1 MGVQSARVPCG
12 VIIRGLTLD
21 GFARRSVARG
31 ERLEDLMPSFRS
43 TIEPHDRVDF
53 HMHTRASD
61 GFWVPEQLIHHLS
74 ECRFRVAAIC
84 DHDTMESVP
93 EVMER
98 AASKGISIIPG
109 AEMTTYWDG
118 RQWHLLVYGIDPWI
132 SRGQGFGALLAR
144 QQDDLVATAERAI
157 TLLEQHGHALPSL
170 DEVVAGRDLRP
181 NLVLVTAVKDG
192 HATNLMTAHQLVM
205 SYGESLQ
212 VDKPLEEVVTL
223 AHEAGGICVLAH
235 PGRSDGA
242 GILDA
247 ERLDRMLQTI
257 PIDGLEGHYRSYS
270 EEDTAH
276 YRGLALDRSL
286 LVSCGS
292 DSHAPGIPVDP
303 RPYRSRWVVPFLRR
317 VGVDVGEFDGP
328 DWELGASEFLEVKSP
343 AP

>member
-1 MGVQSARVPCG
+1 
-12 VIIRGLTLD
+12 
-21 GFARRSVARG
+21 
-31 ERLEDLMPSFRS
+31 MPVFRS

-61 GFWVPEQLIHHLS
+61 GFWVTEQLVDHLS
-74 ECRFRVAAIC
+74 ERQFRVAAIC

-93 EVMER
+93 EAMER
-98 AASKGISIIPG
+98 AASKGITIIPG
-109 AEMTTYWDG
+109 AEMTTFWDG

-132 SRGQGFGALLAR
+132 PRGQGFGALLAR
-144 QQDDLVATAERAI
+144 QQDDLVAAAERAI

-170 DEVVAGRDLRP
+170 HEVVAGRELRP

-205 SYGESLQ
+205 NYGETLQ
-212 VDKPLEEVVTL
+212 VDKPLEDVVAL

-247 ERLDRMLQTI
+247 ERLDRMLRTI
-257 PIDGLEGHYRSYS
+257 PVDGLEGHYRSYT

-276 YRGLALDRSL
+276 YRGMALDRSL
-286 LVSCGS
+286 VVSCGS
-292 DSHAPGIPVDP
+292 DSHAPGVPVDP
-303 RPYRSRWVVPFLRR
+303 RPYLSRWVVPFLRR
-317 VGVDVGEFDGP
+317 IGVDVAEFDGP
-328 DWELGASEFLEVKSP
+328 DWELGASELMESRP
-343 AP
+343 ASGS